1 MFRVH
6 FGRFVLLVLCFLI
19 ISGADV
25 HAQTP
30 CGSIIEYYDYG
41 EGPVID
47 SETPIEDC
55 ANPFGIVD
63 ENPNLIPSFGT
74 TILENGGTYE
84 LIGVFGEWNVE
95 GYTADFPSVTLYRHD
110 ADNYLL
116 ARRFTNGDGYTFT
129 ETGTY
134 TIVIGEEYAPL
145 QVQNGLFRRIAN
157 FLIPAAMAY
166 NGPSRAVTFTVTE
179 QVEELTGASS
189 ILFFPGIMGSRLYEE
204 SDACGSSVKE
214 RERWVSSDECDQLRM
229 ETNVVGTSVYDIYTK
244 TGDESVVDET
254 YTFNLYKSFLTKLRD
269 WKTEGVI
276 ADYAT
281 MPYDWRLRLD
291 DLLKARLDPDT
302 GRITHDASGT
312 LQDGYLYQ
320 TLAMLVASSTT
331 GKVTI
336 VTHSNGGLLA
346 KTFLSALQ
354 NANDPLAGKVDALI
368 LVGVPQVGTPD
379 AIVGMLHGTEIGPN
393 GVILSQEMTRR
404 LMSTM
409 PFAYHL
415 LPNQNYFS
423 GQGSGVSTPVLT
435 FEDGDKTT
443 VWKNTF
449 GSTITNEQT
458 LHDFLRK
465 ESGRAVPSVDD
476 LLTPAVVDGVQFQYA
491 RMIEQL
497 QDEWTPPTTMNIY
510 QIAGV
515 GIETPTGIT
524 YFTDRECVSRNPLKL
539 FECTQ
544 YEPKLGYR
552 INFAREGDGTVV
564 MPSALAM
571 SDGVENVE
579 RKWLNLRSH
588 NDDGVLGQENSNRV
602 HKDIFEVDDV
612 INFIQN
618 TIQASSSISYSYLS
632 DTEPQLSSEN
642 RLIYYLH
649 SPLDMFVT
657 TQEGIVS
664 STTNT
669 IHGATYRR
677 YGEIQYISL
686 PKSSGSSQTLTLNGQ
701 LEGSF
706 TLEVEERSS
715 GLESERYT
723 YSGVPSDTSTKVL
736 MTMSDEIPVEE
747 AILEVD
753 YDGDGAQD
761 TAYDTEGV
769 IATAVTYDTLTEAIQ
784 TLSLKSVFKKPL
796 LIMAKVAE
804 KAHQKSLKRSRYK
817 KHEMIALQV
826 LKKQIILYEK
836 RRLISKVEGQNIISV
851 IESLIKK

>member
-19 ISGADV
+19 ISGV
-25 HAQTP
+25 EVNAQTS
-30 CGSIIEYYDYG
+30 CGSIIEIYG
-41 EGPVID
+41 DTRYE
-47 SETPIEDC
+47 SLIEDC
-55 ANPFGIVD
+55 ANPFGIVT
-63 ENPNLIPSFGT
+63 ENPNLKISYGT
-74 TILENGGTYE
+74 TQISEGGMYPFIGMVSAITLEGTHPEANRVMLSLYKT
-84 LIGVFGEWNVE
+84 VPE
-95 GYTADFPSVTLYRHD
+95 GYERI
-110 ADNYLL
+110 NENN
-116 ARRFTNGDGYTFT
+116 NGEYTFT
-129 ETGTY
+129 TSGTY
-134 TIVIGEEYAPL
+134 TVVVSEDSLQMNQNILQKLFASVIPTAYAFPG
-145 QVQNGLFRRIAN
+145 V
-157 FLIPAAMAY
+157 
-166 NGPSRAVTFTVTE
+166 SAVITFTVTE
-179 QVEELTGASS
+179 PVEESTGASS
-189 ILFFPGIMGSRLYEE
+189 ILFLPGIMGSRLYEE

-244 TGDESVVDET
+244 TGDDSVVDET
-254 YTFNLYKSFLTKLRD
+254 YTFNLYKSFITKLRD

-281 MPYDWRLRLD
+281 VPYDWRLRLD
-291 DLLKARLDPDT
+291 DLLKARLDSDT
-302 GRITHDASGT
+302 GRITYDVSGT

-346 KTFLSALQ
+346 KTLLSALQ

-423 GQGSGVSTPVLT
+423 GQGSGVSTPALT
-435 FEDGDKTT
+435 FEDGDMTT

-449 GSTITNEQT
+449 GSTVTDENA

-465 ESGRAVPSVDD
+465 ESGRAIPSVDD

-497 QDEWTPPTTMNIY
+497 QDEWTPPTTMNVY

-571 SDGVENVE
+571 SDSVENVE
-579 RKWLNLRSH
+579 RKWLNLRSY
-588 NDDGVLGQENSNRV
+588 NDDGVLGLENSNRV

-612 INFIQN
+612 INFVKN
-618 TIQASSSISYSYLS
+618 TIQASSSVSYSYLG
-632 DTEPQLSSEN
+632 DTEPQLSAEN

-669 IHGATYRR
+669 IRGATYRR

-686 PKSSGSSQTLTLNGQ
+686 PKSSGASQVLTLNGQ
-701 LEGSF
+701 SEGSF
-706 TLEVEERSS
+706 TLEVEEWGS
-715 GLESERYT
+715 GVMSERHT
-723 YSGVPSDTSTKVL
+723 YSGIPSDTSTKVI
-736 MTMSDEIPVEE
+736 MTVPDETPVED
-747 AILEVD
+747 AVLEVD

-761 TAYDTEGV
+761 TVYDTEGE
-769 IATAVTYDTLTEAIQ
+769 IATVVTYDTLTEAIR

-796 LIMAKVAE
+796 LVMAKVAE
-804 KAHQKSLKRSRYK
+804 KAHQKSLKRGKYK
-817 KHEMIALQV
+817 KHEMIALYV
-826 LKKQIILYEK
+826 LRKQIELYE
-836 RRLISKVEGQNIISV
+836 RRGLISKTEGQNIVAIIDTLS
-851 IESLIKK
+851 KK